1 MDSDQIYIEQFF
13 VIIDH
18 FLSCKCPLY
27 HGFEINW
34 IRVDSIVV

>member
-18 FLSCKCPLY
+18 FLSRKCPLY
-27 HGFEINW
+27 HGSWQMGANF
-34 IRVDSIVV
+34 SC